1 MMKTSLVAFAA
12 LGAAI
17 GAMAIDSA
25 QAQSLRKVTIN
36 YGVNQFAP
44 STAPVFAIPKA
55 MKFWE
60 EEGLDVTIEGGA
72 GGSAAL
78 QALVNKTSVMTFT
91 GTPNLMQIRQAGV
104 PLIAVASAYHRN
116 IYYPVVKA
124 DGPISSLQD
133 LKGKTVGVCRLASA
147 CVYWLDAVLEAE
159 GIDPSTVTKVA
170 PGDGAAAWHAL
181 NSGAIAGMMWWDAA
195 YAQMETVGA
204 KFKRFDSLPV
214 MQGLSFIQ
222 GLFVH
227 EDLVKSDPKLIIGLL
242 RGIAKGVAFA
252 KANPE
257 AAVRIHWS
265 VFPISKPA
273 SLSEEKAMANA
284 LVELNTQ
291 LNNMPDADKKVFGK
305 VSLEDVQAVTKVMV
319 DQKVIKTSF
328 PPEQYYTDQFVQA
341 ANDIDV
347 AAIAAKAKAH
357 K

>member
-1 MMKTSLVAFAA
+1 MKTPFAA
-12 LGAAI
+12 LAALVAAV
-17 GAMAIDSA
+17 GAMAIDPA

-44 STAPVFAIPKA
+44 STAPVFAVPKA

-78 QALVNKTSVMTFT
+78 QALVNKSSIMTFT
-91 GTPNLMQIRQAGV
+91 GTPNQMQLRQAGV
-104 PLIAVASAYHRN
+104 PIIAVASTYYRN

-133 LKGKTVGVCRLASA
+133 LKGKTVGVCRMASA
-147 CVYWLDAVLEAE
+147 CVYWLDAVLDAE
-159 GIDPSTVTKVA
+159 GIDPKTVAKVA

-181 NSGAIAGMMWWDAA
+181 NNGTIAGMMWWDSA

-204 KFKRFDSLPV
+204 KFKRFDKIPV
-214 MQGLSFIQ
+214 MQGLTYIQ

-227 EDLVKSDPKLIIGLL
+227 EDLVKSDPKLITGLL

-273 SLSEEKAMANA
+273 SLPEDKAMANA
-284 LVELNTQ
+284 LIELNAQ
-291 LNNMPDADKKVFGK
+291 LNNMPDADRKVFGK
-305 VSLEDVQAVTKVMV
+305 VSLEDVKAVTKVMAE
-319 DQKVIKTSF
+319 QNVIKKSF
-328 PPEQYYTDQFVQA
+328 APEQYYTDQFIKA

-347 AAIAAKAKAH
+347 AAIAAKAKAY

>member
-1 MMKTSLVAFAA
+1 MKTPFATLVGLIAA
-12 LGAAI
+12 A
-17 GAMAIDSA
+17 SA
-25 QAQSLRKVTIN
+25 VMSGTADAQSLRKVTIN

-78 QALVNKTSVMTFT
+78 QALVNKSSVMTFT
-91 GTPNLMQIRQAGV
+91 GTPNQMQLRQAGV
-104 PLIAVASAYHRN
+104 PLIAVASTYHRN

-133 LKGKTVGVCRLASA
+133 LKGKTVGVCRMASA

-159 GIDPSTVTKVA
+159 GIDPKTVAKVA

-204 KFKRFDSLPV
+204 KFKRFDKIPV
-214 MQGLSFIQ
+214 MQGLTFIQ

-227 EDLVKSDPKLIIGLL
+227 EDLIKSDPKLITGLL
-242 RGIAKGVAFA
+242 RGITKGVAFA

-284 LVELNTQ
+284 LIELNTQ
-291 LNNMPDADKKVFGK
+291 LNNMPDAAKKVFGK
-305 VSLEDVQAVTKVMV
+305 VSLDDVKAVTKVMV
-319 DQKVIKTSF
+319 DQNVIKTSF
-328 PPEQYYTDQFVQA
+328 APEQYYTDQFISA
-341 ANDIDV
+341 ANDFDID
-347 AAIAAKAKAH
+347 AIVAKAKAH